1 MAGKPAEFTTVEADR
16 TVLKI
21 SLVLVRHFPRVI
33 RMQVGRKLTL
43 PALLTAVSLG
53 LLLGVVV
60 IERTGRPVSL
70 VYGDPAYIR
79 WLSDL
84 EGEGSNHEFSSVVT
98 PSEITEMPLGYYRPE
113 VTCHRA
119 PCAAYG
125 DIGNRPKEPTTYAE

>member
-1 MAGKPAEFTTVEADR
+1 M
-16 TVLKI
+16 L
-21 SLVLVRHFPRVI
+21 
-33 RMQVGRKLTL
+33 GRRLLSL
-43 PALLTAVSLG
+43 PALLSAVSLG
-53 LLLGVVV
+53 LLLGVLV

-119 PCAAYG
+119 PCEAYG
-125 DIGNRPKEPTTYAE
+125 DIGARPREPTTYSE